1 MNIHPLFVH
10 FPIAF
15 FVLYAAI
22 ELCTPRQK
30 IGSPWHLIKTVL
42 LVAWSIGAQFALA
55 TGDMAEQL
63 AGHSPMLEMHSLFA
77 GITTAAF
84 GINAALY
91 VWEYAIQKWDM
102 LRKYTLVRYID
113 TFVNFLRKIYIHIIL
128 AVVGLIAVTYTG
140 ALGGAM
146 VYGANVDPV
155 VHFLLTTVGL

>member
-15 FVLYAAI
+15 FVLYVALEI
-22 ELCTPRQK
+22 FTPQK
-30 IGSPWHLIKTVL
+30 DIHSPWHLVKTIL
-42 LVAWSIGAQFALA
+42 LVAGSIGAQVALT

-77 GITTAAF
+77 GITTAVF
-84 GINAALY
+84 GILAAIY
-91 VWEYAIQKWDM
+91 VRDYIIQKWSVLQQYKLTHYIAM
-102 LRKYTLVRYID
+102 LVTFIKKRYLH
-113 TFVNFLRKIYIHIIL
+113 VVL

-146 VYGANVDPV
+146 VYGSNIDPV
-155 VHFLLTTVGL
+155 VHFLIGTLGL